1 MFGSDRIQAFSKT
14 EWFPVAVDLRT
25 DYVKMLTRAKTNL
38 NDSHMDIGNLLEDNN
53 DGFDLEKD
61 SLRILPYD
69 NYMHN
74 SLTFELSRTRIDYTR
89 TVYSVFD
96 FLGDIGGFSRALK
109 IIFEFAIFPFVSFNY
124 AGY

>member
-1 MFGSDRIQAFSKT
+1 
-14 EWFPVAVDLRT
+14 
-25 DYVKMLTRAKTNL
+25 MLTRAKTNL
-38 NDSHMDIGNLLEDNN
+38 NDSHMDIGNLLEDND

-74 SLTFELSRTRIDYTR
+74 SLTFELSRTRLDYTR

-96 FLGDIGGFSRALK
+96 FLGDIGGFHGALVPT
-109 IIFEFAIFPFVSFNY
+109 FAGLVYILQYRGSYMFLMQDMLFNDPSLTSSP
-124 AGY
+124 GKEENSLQR